1 MAFSSAFSVSVMLVP
16 PASNIQLSL
25 EHINVKRA
33 SGWVQTDI
41 VCFLLSFGGICLLYV
56 TFYVGIGYI
65 LCDFL
70 LRR

>member
-41 VCFLLSFGGICLLYV
+41 VYFTLPFGRICLLSV
-56 TFYVGIGYI
+56 TFYVDIGYF